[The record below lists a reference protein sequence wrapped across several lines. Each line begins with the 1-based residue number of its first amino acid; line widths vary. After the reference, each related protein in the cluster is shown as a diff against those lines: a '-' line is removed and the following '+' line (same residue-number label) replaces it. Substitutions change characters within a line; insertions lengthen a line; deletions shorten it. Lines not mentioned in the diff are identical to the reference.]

1 MRRAALLAVIL
12 LTGFTAADRAD
23 GAKHSV
29 TVTFDYNFDM
39 TPACSEKV
47 TENCVQQF
55 NVYDISAGVEKRK
68 RLFVILV
75 DPAAKGVVNGITGTS
90 PLLLFSPGKHLIA
103 VVAQTPSGRKS
114 DMGACVTWIEI
125 K

>member
-1 MRRAALLAVIL
+1 MAGFSAA
-12 LTGFTAADRAD
+12 GQAD
-23 GAKHSV
+23 GSRHSV
-29 TVTFDYNFDM
+29 TVTFDYNFGL

-47 TENCVQQF
+47 TEKCVKQF
-55 NVYDISAGVEKRK
+55 NVYDISAGAEKRT
-68 RLFVILV
+68 RLFTIPA
-75 DPAAKGVVNGITGTS
+75 DPGAKGVVKGITGTG

-114 DMGACVTWIEI
+114 DMMACVAWIKI

>member
-1 MRRAALLAVIL
+1 MRQGALLAVIL
-12 LTGFTAADRAD
+12 MAGFSAAGQAD
-23 GAKHSV
+23 GSRHSV
-29 TVTFDYNFDM
+29 TVTFDYNFGL

-47 TENCVQQF
+47 TEKCVKQF
-55 NVYDISAGVEKRK
+55 NVYDISAGAEKRT
-68 RLFVILV
+68 RLFTIPA
-75 DPAAKGVVNGITGTS
+75 DPGAKGVVKGITGTG

-114 DMGACVTWIEI
+114 DMMACVAWIKI